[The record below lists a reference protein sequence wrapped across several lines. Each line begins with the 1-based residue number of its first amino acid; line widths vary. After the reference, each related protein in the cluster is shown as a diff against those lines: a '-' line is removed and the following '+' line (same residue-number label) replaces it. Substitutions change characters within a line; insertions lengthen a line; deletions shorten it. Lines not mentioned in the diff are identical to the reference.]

1 MHTRTQVFEGAVWFW
16 KINNSRN
23 QFYEWATAEI
33 KSLTFILKRM
43 SRSSKVH
50 KTVLFLSSFFF
61 KKRRTW
67 YVIRRIVKCGKENI
81 ILKQMTYVVS

>member
-1 MHTRTQVFEGAVWFW
+1 MWFS

-33 KSLTFILKRM
+33 KSLTFILKSA

-50 KTVLFLSSFFF
+50 KTALYLSFCVFFF
-61 KKRRTW
+61 KRRTW
-67 YVIRRIVKCGKENI
+67 CVIRRIVKCGKENI
-81 ILKQMTYVVS
+81 ILRQMTQVVS

>member
-1 MHTRTQVFEGAVWFW
+1 MFEGAVWLR

-33 KSLTFILKRM
+33 KSLTFILKSA

-50 KTVLFLSSFFF
+50 KTALYLSFCVVFF
-61 KKRRTW
+61 KRRTW
-67 YVIRRIVKCGKENI
+67 CIIRRIVKENI
-81 ILKQMTYVVS
+81 ILRQMTQVVS